1 MAAKNLPMCPIEQ
14 NPVATNVAD
23 PPLQGFRSSRHLSSL
38 RQYLDALR
46 DLGEL
51 QEIAHEVD
59 WNLEIGA
66 VTRRCYET
74 GAPAPLF
81 GRVKGAEPGFRVL
94 GAPAGLSARP
104 GQRFARI
111 AVSVGLPPGATAL
124 EIVEAL
130 SRAEDNP
137 PIPPR
142 VVEDAPCKRNV
153 FTGDAVD
160 LMRLPTPLI
169 HDGDGG
175 RYINTWGTIVAR
187 SPDGAWT
194 NWSIARIMLRDRN
207 TMVGIVSPQ
216 KHVGRVHAMWKA
228 IGKPMP
234 FALSLGQDPVVP
246 FFAGMPL
253 RDGISEGPVIGGYVG
268 EPIEVVRCETVD
280 LDVPASS
287 EIVIEGHLALDE
299 MDAEGPMAEYPGYI
313 VPSSRKLRPLYRVS
327 AMTYRDD
334 PILPIVA
341 AGYPP
346 EENHTCWGIGIAATV
361 LTELRKTGWPVTA
374 CFVPFEA
381 ACHLLVVTVSR
392 DWKRRTAH
400 RNAADFARALGD
412 YVFSLRGGTVVP
424 RIFVVLDDVDPS
436 NPAEVLWA
444 MATRVHPGDGEIMFP
459 TLSAN
464 PLNAFMRGNE
474 KAAMFTTKAVL
485 NGLPRD
491 DWAADQV
498 PVRADF
504 ATLYPEELKR
514 KVLAGWRTL
523 YGFPGDRCI

>member
-1 MAAKNLPMCPIEQ
+1 MVEQ
-14 NPVATNVAD
+14 NPVAPNVAV
-23 PPLQGFRSSRHLSSL
+23 PSLQGPRSDRHLSSL
-38 RQYLDALR
+38 REYLDALR

-81 GRVKGAEPGFRVL
+81 SRVKGVEPGFRVL

-142 VVEDAPCKRNV
+142 VVADAPCKRHV

-187 SPDGAWT
+187 SPDSAWT

-216 KHVGRVHAMWKA
+216 KHVGRRARHVEGDWQAHA
-228 IGKPMP
+228 
-234 FALSLGQDPVVP
+234 L
-246 FFAGMPL
+246 
-253 RDGISEGPVIGGYVG
+253 
-268 EPIEVVRCETVD
+268 
-280 LDVPASS
+280 
-287 EIVIEGHLALDE
+287 
-299 MDAEGPMAEYPGYI
+299 
-313 VPSSRKLRPLYRVS
+313 
-327 AMTYRDD
+327 
-334 PILPIVA
+334 
-341 AGYPP
+341 
-346 EENHTCWGIGIAATV
+346 
-361 LTELRKTGWPVTA
+361 
-374 CFVPFEA
+374 
-381 ACHLLVVTVSR
+381 
-392 DWKRRTAH
+392 
-400 RNAADFARALGD
+400 RAL
-412 YVFSLRGGTVVP
+412 
-424 RIFVVLDDVDPS
+424 
-436 NPAEVLWA
+436 
-444 MATRVHPGDGEIMFP
+444 TRPGSSG
-459 TLSAN
+459 
-464 PLNAFMRGNE
+464 
-474 KAAMFTTKAVL
+474 AVL
-485 NGLPRD
+485 R
-491 DWAADQV
+491 WHAA
-498 PVRADF
+498 A
-504 ATLYPEELKR
+504 
-514 KVLAGWRTL
+514 
-523 YGFPGDRCI
+523 

>member
-1 MAAKNLPMCPIEQ
+1 MIEP
-14 NPVATNVAD
+14 NPVAPHVAV
-23 PPLQGFRSSRHLSSL
+23 PSLQGSRSRRHLSSL
-38 RQYLDALR
+38 REYLDVLR

-81 GRVKGAEPGFRVL
+81 GRVKGVEPGFRVL

-104 GQRFARI
+104 GQRFARV

-130 SRAEDNP
+130 SRAEDKP

-187 SPDGAWT
+187 SPDGTWT

-207 TMVGIVSPQ
+207 TMVGIVSSQ

-234 FALSLGQDPVVP
+234 FALSLGV
-246 FFAGMPL
+246 
-253 RDGISEGPVIGGYVG
+253 
-268 EPIEVVRCETVD
+268 
-280 LDVPASS
+280 
-287 EIVIEGHLALDE
+287 
-299 MDAEGPMAEYPGYI
+299 
-313 VPSSRKLRPLYRVS
+313 K
-327 AMTYRDD
+327 
-334 PILPIVA
+334 
-341 AGYPP
+341 
-346 EENHTCWGIGIAATV
+346 
-361 LTELRKTGWPVTA
+361 
-374 CFVPFEA
+374 
-381 ACHLLVVTVSR
+381 LLVQPHF
-392 DWKRRTAH
+392 D
-400 RNAADFARALGD
+400 
-412 YVFSLRGGTVVP
+412 
-424 RIFVVLDDVDPS
+424 
-436 NPAEVLWA
+436 
-444 MATRVHPGDGEIMFP
+444 
-459 TLSAN
+459 
-464 PLNAFMRGNE
+464 
-474 KAAMFTTKAVL
+474 
-485 NGLPRD
+485 
-491 DWAADQV
+491 
-498 PVRADF
+498 
-504 ATLYPEELKR
+504 
-514 KVLAGWRTL
+514 
-523 YGFPGDRCI
+523 